1 MILLTIP
8 DDSLPPAGSTL
19 ETEARTAAG
28 ETTPKAESMVGSW
41 VSAHRGALARAAIAI
56 VMLLCLAGM
65 IWIATI
71 PWRGAGEQETLLL
84 GQPRLIAGAPGG
96 VRVLVRNLNTDKPV
110 PGAQVDVGVQ
120 SRAGGAQMLYT
131 GRTDAYGTA
140 DVHFQVP
147 EDMPYE
153 SELVIQTR
161 SRLGRDWVVHP
172 MNMVSDVRL
181 FLTTDKP
188 VYQPG
193 QTIHM
198 RVLALRALTL
208 KPLQEGAV
216 VDLLVQDGDGNKV
229 FRQSVGISGYG
240 IASAD
245 FALATEV
252 NQGSYAISAECWGA
266 TADKTVEVKWYVLP
280 KFQVTITPDK
290 PFYRLNEIVRG
301 RVQADYFYGKPVAE
315 AEVVVTGVVYDPKP
329 RQVAEVRGR
338 TDAEGGMDFK
348 LQLPGQLSGS
358 DQDRGTMSYMLE
370 VSVTDVTEHVER
382 KTQDLVVAS
391 GALVIDAMPESGMLQ
406 QGVENILYILTSYPN
421 GAPAQASVEIEYQD
435 EILEMESG
443 EHGVVEWRVKPDA
456 PALTFTVLAKD
467 PTGRFERQTMTL
479 QAEGG
484 ASQVL
489 LRPDRPLYRVGEAMH
504 LLAWVK
510 GDAAICYL
518 DVLKE
523 GQTLAMR
530 AAPVRKGQAAFD
542 LDLSPDLMG
551 TLELHAYQVDRN
563 GKLVG
568 DTRLVVVQ
576 PASEDLQV
584 ALTMDRDTYKPGDV
598 AKLAFQLSHQGK
610 PVQGALGLSIVDES
624 VFSVQ
629 DQDPGYLRLFFVLE
643 AELLKPGYTVM
654 DTIGP
659 DLMVSLKEAK
669 PEAQVTPEPGK
680 LAASHASLA
689 KVPGRQISLLENSRS
704 SKENRL
710 GQRRSRLYGVYMRW
724 LGYGSALLPLLV
736 VGLVASQFRRRIS
749 IAWPTVRS
757 SLIWLLPTVLLSLGA
772 FAGLL
777 VWSGIDFESG
787 LVVAMVLAAI
797 PLLIGM
803 VGFAGHARRTGNQD
817 AGLVA
822 WLLLAQLVL
831 LVLVAIM
838 MYDAVPSRSSMTV
851 MGASYLVGSL
861 AILALGVGLR
871 HVEQDKKPNFGA
883 LLGISLGVVAVV
895 MLLLALVMLTGC
907 QPKIV
912 EVTKIVEKEVVVEKE
927 KVVKETVVVSPQPT
941 AAPAQVADTSLGP
954 RVEPPPR
961 LRQYF
966 PETLYWNP
974 EAITDESGK
983 LDLELTLADSI
994 TTWRLSAQAN
1004 TQDGALG
1011 GATAGLRVFQ
1021 DFFVDLDLP
1030 VSLTQNDEI
1039 SVPVNVFNY
1048 LAQAQVVRLE
1058 VTQEEWFDL
1067 LSPASQQVTVGPNEA
1082 QNVQFRLRARDF
1094 GTHRLTVTAWGD
1106 KMSDALAKEV
1116 RVVPDGLEVN
1126 GSRSDWL
1133 EDGASGAVSIP
1144 PEAITGTAKLYVKV
1158 YPGPY
1163 SQVVEGLDSILRM
1176 PSGCFEQTSSSAYPN
1191 VLVLDYLNR
1200 TGRVSQEVQRK
1211 AERYVAA
1218 GYQRLLTFEVPGGGF
1233 SLFGH
1238 APASVPLTAYGLLE
1252 FHDMAQVYPVDPALI
1267 ERTANW
1273 LLRQQRRGGWG
1284 DRSTNA
1290 FVVWALAEA
1299 GYAQSAEVQPA
1310 LAGLRAEQA
1319 LTSDP
1324 YSLALIA
1331 NALVAAHDP
1340 AAEEAIEH
1348 LSNTMTTSGGAYWV
1362 AQGPSIMGSHGLTGN
1377 LEATAL
1383 AIYANLRSGQFNGQ
1397 VRQALAYLIQQKDP
1411 YGTWYNTQATILS
1424 LKALLAATGQ
1434 EGVSEGEGQVVF
1446 SLNGAPQDPIR
1457 ISEQT
1462 ADVVHTLIL
1471 DQVQPGE
1478 NAFSFH
1484 VAGTGNLMYQ
1494 VTAEYW
1500 LPWNKVPAEY
1510 LANQE
1515 MALEVL
1521 YDRTHLA
1528 VNEVVNARA
1537 RVVLRSHVPA
1547 MSVLVQVG
1555 VPPGFAVETADLEQ
1569 LVADGVIRRYEFSGQ
1584 DLYLY
1589 LEDMQ
1594 PRQLVDIPYRLRAK
1608 FALKAAAPGASA
1620 YDYYNPSVQGLV
1632 APVLFVVE

>member
-1 MILLTIP
+1 
-8 DDSLPPAGSTL
+8 
-19 ETEARTAAG
+19 
-28 ETTPKAESMVGSW
+28 
-41 VSAHRGALARAAIAI
+41 
-56 VMLLCLAGM
+56 
-65 IWIATI
+65 
-71 PWRGAGEQETLLL
+71 
-84 GQPRLIAGAPGG
+84 
-96 VRVLVRNLNTDKPV
+96 
-110 PGAQVDVGVQ
+110 
-120 SRAGGAQMLYT
+120 
-131 GRTDAYGTA
+131 
-140 DVHFQVP
+140 
-147 EDMPYE
+147 
-153 SELVIQTR
+153 
-161 SRLGRDWVVHP
+161 
-172 MNMVSDVRL
+172 
-181 FLTTDKP
+181 
-188 VYQPG
+188 
-193 QTIHM
+193 
-198 RVLALRALTL
+198 
-208 KPLQEGAV
+208 
-216 VDLLVQDGDGNKV
+216 
-229 FRQSVGISGYG
+229 
-240 IASAD
+240 
-245 FALATEV
+245 
-252 NQGSYAISAECWGA
+252 
-266 TADKTVEVKWYVLP
+266 
-280 KFQVTITPDK
+280 
-290 PFYRLNEIVRG
+290 
-301 RVQADYFYGKPVAE
+301 
-315 AEVVVTGVVYDPKP
+315 
-329 RQVAEVRGR
+329 
-338 TDAEGGMDFK
+338 
-348 LQLPGQLSGS
+348 
-358 DQDRGTMSYMLE
+358 MSYMLE
-370 VSVTDVTEHVER
+370 ASVTDTTEHVER

-421 GAPAQASVEIEYQD
+421 GAPARASVEIEYQD

-443 EHGVVEWRVKPDA
+443 EHGVAEWRVKPDA

-467 PTGRFERQTMTL
+467 PTGRFERKTMTL

-484 ASQVL
+484 TSQLL

-542 LDLSPDLMG
+542 LALSPDLMG
-551 TLELHAYQVDRN
+551 TLELHAYQVDRD
-563 GKLVG
+563 GQLVG

-643 AELLKPGYTVM
+643 AELLKPEYTVM

-659 DLMVSLKEAK
+659 DLMVSLKETK
-669 PEAQVTPEPGK
+669 PEAQGTPEPGK
-680 LAASHASLA
+680 LAASQASLA

-710 GQRRSRLYGVYMRW
+710 WQRRSRLYGVYMRW

-736 VGLVASQFRRRIS
+736 VGLVASQFRRRAS
-749 IAWPTVRS
+749 AAWPTVRS
-757 SLIWLLPTVLLSLGA
+757 SLPWLLPTVLLSLGA

-787 LVVAMVLAAI
+787 VDVALGLAAI

-838 MYDAVPSRSSMTV
+838 MYDAVPSRSPMIV

-861 AILALGVGLR
+861 AILVLGMGLR
-871 HVEQDKKPNFGA
+871 HAEQDKKPNFGA

-912 EVTKIVEKEVVVEKE
+912 E
-927 KVVKETVVVSPQPT
+927 KVVKETVVVEKERVVEKEVVKETVVVGPQPT
-941 AAPAQVADTSLGP
+941 AAAAADASLGP

-983 LDLELTLADSI
+983 LDLDLPLADSI

-1048 LAQAQVVRLE
+1048 LTQAQKVRLE
-1058 VTQEEWFDL
+1058 VTEEDWFEL
-1067 LSPASQQVTVGPNEA
+1067 LSPPAQEVTVGPNEA
-1082 QNVQFRLRARDF
+1082 ESVQFRLRARDF

-1106 KMSDALAKEV
+1106 KMSDALAKQV
-1116 RVVPDGLEVN
+1116 RVAPDGLEVN
-1126 GSRSDWL
+1126 GSGSDWL
-1133 EDGASGAVSIP
+1133 EDGAEGAVSIP
-1144 PEAITGTAKLYVKV
+1144 PEAIPGTSKLYVKV

-1191 VLVLDYLNR
+1191 VLVLDYLRR
-1200 TGRVSQEVQRK
+1200 TGRVSPEVQRK
-1211 AERYVAA
+1211 AEGYVAA

-1233 SLFGH
+1233 SLYGN

-1252 FHDMAQVYPVDPALI
+1252 FHDMAQVHPVDPALI

-1273 LLRQQRRGGWG
+1273 LLRQHRGGQWG
-1284 DRSTNA
+1284 DRATTS
-1290 FVVWALAEA
+1290 FVVWALAES
-1299 GYAQSAEVQPA
+1299 GYAQSAEVQQA
-1310 LAGLRAEQA
+1310 LAGLRVESS
-1319 LTSDP
+1319 LESDP
-1324 YSLALIA
+1324 YRMALIA
-1331 NALVAAHDP
+1331 NALVAAQDLG
-1340 AAEEAIEH
+1340 ADEAIER
-1348 LSNTMTTSGGAYWV
+1348 LVDAMTTSGGHYWV

-1377 LEATAL
+1377 LETTAL
-1383 AIYANLRSGQFNGQ
+1383 AIYATLRGGQFNEQ
-1397 VRQALAYLIQQKDP
+1397 VRAALAYLIQQKDP
-1411 YGTWYNTQATILS
+1411 YGTWYNTQATILA

-1446 SLNGAPQDPIR
+1446 TLNGVAQEPIR
-1457 ISEQT
+1457 ISEDT
-1462 ADVVHTLIL
+1462 ADVVHTLVL

-1494 VTAEYW
+1494 VMAEYW
-1500 LPWNKVPAEY
+1500 LPWDKVPPEY
-1510 LANQE
+1510 LANAE
-1515 MALEVL
+1515 MAVEVF
-1521 YDRTHLA
+1521 YDRTRLA
-1528 VNEVVNARA
+1528 VNEVVAARA
-1537 RVVLRSHVPA
+1537 RIVLRNNVPA
-1547 MSVLVQVG
+1547 MSVLVEVG
-1555 VPPGFAVETADLEQ
+1555 VPPGFTVDTADLEQ
-1569 LVADGVIRRYEFSGQ
+1569 LVADGAIRRYELSGQ
-1584 DLYLY
+1584 DLYFY
-1589 LEDMQ
+1589 LEDIQ
-1594 PRQLVDIPYRLRAK
+1594 PRQVIEIPYHMRSR
-1608 FALKAAAPGASA
+1608 FALKAVAPGASA